1 VSERRTADLVDAH
14 EADVRSCE
22 LQLRQFGGRK
32 YFAGP
37 IRTLD
42 VHEDNALVRTMVQTP
57 GAGAVLVIDGKGSL
71 RRALVG
77 DVLAGL
83 ARDNGWSG
91 LVINGAIRDVEALA
105 GLELGVK
112 ALGSNPM
119 KSAKSGAGSVDT
131 PVTFGGVTFRPGE
144 FLYSD
149 DDGILVSKQQL

>member
-14 EADVRSCE
+14 EADLRSCE
-22 LQLRQFGGRK
+22 LQLRQFGARK

-37 IRTLD
+37 IRTLE

-105 GLELGVK
+105 VLELGVK

-119 KSAKSGAGSVDT
+119 KSAKSGAGRVDT

>member
-1 VSERRTADLVDAH
+1 
-14 EADVRSCE
+14 
-22 LQLRQFGGRK
+22 
-32 YFAGP
+32 
-37 IRTLD
+37 
-42 VHEDNALVRTMVQTP
+42 M
-57 GAGAVLVIDGKGSL
+57 
-71 RRALVG
+71 
-77 DVLAGL
+77 
-83 ARDNGWSG
+83 
-91 LVINGAIRDVEALA
+91 ALA